1 MISSSYL
8 MLIVATLVIG
18 MGAQWYV
25 NHKLKTYSHVAN
37 STGLTGAEAARQ
49 MLSYYGISN
58 VQVFRGGP
66 GQDYFDPRS
75 NSVTLS
81 PEAFDG
87 RTITATATAC
97 HEVGHACQYAQDYTP
112 MKIRGAIVPAV
123 NLASNAWIFL
133 LMAGIV
139 LNIAGLT
146 TAAIIMYA
154 VVVLFQLVTLP
165 VEFNASQRAMAY
177 MGQIGLPAQ
186 ERKGAF
192 DVLRAYAFTYL
203 AAAPPS
209 CSFCGC
215 SASARSERS
224 LLWRWK
230 SARRQ
235 RKRKPPRRC
244 RCRRPWAWPRM
255 PWKRWWC
262 AWWARFPR

>member
-8 MLIVATLVIG
+8 MLVVATLVIG

-192 DVLRAYAFTYL
+192 DVLRACAFTYL
-203 AAAPPS
+203 AAALTS
-209 CSFCGC
+209 I
-215 SASARSERS
+215 

-235 RKRKPPRRC
+235 RKRRPPRPC

-255 PWKRWWC
+255 PWKRSWC
-262 AWWARFPR
+262 AWWARSPR